1 MCSAAPFLL
10 MIRLRL
16 LSLLHPL
23 LVVALALAGCAA
35 RVSAGEN
42 PAEALL
48 AGSRPLVIAHRGY
61 SSAAPENTLV
71 SFRLALAAG
80 ADLVEFDY
88 HHTRDGVP
96 IVIHDSTLD
105 RTTDAVAR
113 WGGKALRVADRTVA
127 ELGELDAGRWF
138 DGRSGVRLP
147 LLAETLDLICSGGSV
162 PLIERKA
169 GDAATLARLLRERG
183 WVNRV
188 VVQSYDWNFLRELH
202 EQLPQQVLAAL
213 GAPHERRPGAAPL
226 RDGQP
231 DEAAWSELAAC
242 GVRAIVWDRGLTAAS
257 IAAAHARGLKVWIYT
272 IDDPALVR
280 ELRTRGADGFIT
292 NNAAILWKT
301 LGEPR

>member
-1 MCSAAPFLL
+1 MVF
-10 MIRLRL
+10 
-16 LSLLHPL
+16 LHPL
-23 LVVALALAGCAA
+23 SLPRPLLVIALALACYAVQAA
-35 RVSAGEN
+35 AGEN
-42 PAEALL
+42 NAQALL
-48 AGSRPLVIAHRGY
+48 ASSRPLVIAHRGY
-61 SSAAPENTLV
+61 SSAAPENTLA
-71 SFRLALAAG
+71 SFRLALASG

-88 HHTRDGVP
+88 HHSRDGVP
-96 IVIHDSTLD
+96 VVIHDATLD

-113 WGGKALRVADRTVA
+113 WGGKALRVADRSAA

-147 LLAETLDLICSGGSV
+147 LLAETLDLICSGGSM

-169 GDAATLARLLRERG
+169 GDAATLARLLRGRG
-183 WVNRV
+183 LVNRV

-202 EQLPQQVLAAL
+202 EQLPEQVLAAL
-213 GAPHERRPGAAPL
+213 GAPHERHHGAAPL

-231 DEAAWSELAAC
+231 DASVWDELAAC
-242 GVRAIVWDRGLTAAS
+242 GVRVIVWDRGLTAAN
-257 IAAAHARGLKVWIYT
+257 IAAAHERGLKVWIYT

-301 LGEPR
+301 LGESR